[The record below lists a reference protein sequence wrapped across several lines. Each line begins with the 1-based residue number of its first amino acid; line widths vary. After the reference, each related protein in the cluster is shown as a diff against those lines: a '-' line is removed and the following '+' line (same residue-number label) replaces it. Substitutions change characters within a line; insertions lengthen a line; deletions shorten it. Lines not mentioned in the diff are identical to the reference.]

1 VAGHTGELRSRS
13 LLTSHEDAVTLIFK
27 GVPGVEI
34 RTPSYV
40 WAYLK
45 KGLSDEVLC
54 LLPPSLPLSPPGWS
68 APLSLHVETIE
79 RLLSR

>member
-1 VAGHTGELRSRS
+1 MAGHTGELRSRS

-54 LLPPSLPLSPPGWS
+54 LLPPSLPLS
-68 APLSLHVETIE
+68 LHQVGLHRSRSTWR
-79 RLLSR
+79 RLRGS